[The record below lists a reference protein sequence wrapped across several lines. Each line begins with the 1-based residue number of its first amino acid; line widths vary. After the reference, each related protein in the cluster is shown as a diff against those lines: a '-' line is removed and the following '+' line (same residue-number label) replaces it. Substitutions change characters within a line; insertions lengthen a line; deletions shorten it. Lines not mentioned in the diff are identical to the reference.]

1 MIEGKHL
8 LHQVMYKYT
17 DEPKPRV
24 EHFRRLLTR
33 TVKEK
38 IGLHTDILWI
48 IKQRI
53 LSDSQKR
60 HSTRNC

>member
-1 MIEGKHL
+1 MEF
-8 LHQVMYKYT
+8 MYKYT
-17 DEPKPRV
+17 EEPKTKSRV

-53 LSDSQKR
+53 LLE
-60 HSTRNC
+60 